1 MVMTMILTQ
10 LMAKSSGLKQ
20 NAFYHTC
27 TEARRFKH
35 YPRLSGFICGS
46 YLNFRVRRPLKSR
59 GYPTCVP
66 LKTDSKL

>member
-27 TEARRFKH
+27 TEARRFNN
-35 YPRLSGFICGS
+35 SATD
-46 YLNFRVRRPLKSR
+46 N
-59 GYPTCVP
+59 
-66 LKTDSKL
+66 TDSICVIRG